1 MKLYLVDVVT
11 IVVFNKTLNLVT
23 VLIDGNIGP
32 PLSQISVL
40 VVQSSAVVEAMSQ
53 LVAKNCPNRS
63 VIQCSEKRFNSILQF
78 HIASGRN
85 ELNSLNT
92 KIVERKLKDSCR
104 NSCVRGTYKHCNFLI
119 SDHRS
124 RSIRTYVIH
133 YERVYRIDVS
143 WLCTPT
149 IENQNEARIPKNNK
163 LCDYFDLQSLV
174 QEIELMKTL
183 QLCCT
188 PQTKKHQHI
197 TQILVFLN
205 VNL

>member
-1 MKLYLVDVVT
+1 M
-11 IVVFNKTLNLVT
+11 FNKTLNLVT

-53 LVAKNCPNRS
+53 LVVNNCPICF
-63 VIQCSEKRFNSILQF
+63 VIQCSEQRINSILQF

-85 ELNSLNT
+85 ELNSLNSD
-92 KIVERKLKDSCR
+92 IVDRKLKNSCW
-104 NSCVRGTYKHCNFLI
+104 NSCVQGTYKHCNFLI
-119 SDHRS
+119 SDNRS

-133 YERVYRIDVS
+133 FERVYRIDVS
-143 WLCTPT
+143 WLCSPT
-149 IENQNEARIPKNNK
+149 MENQNEALIPKKNK

-188 PQTKKHQHI
+188 TQTKKHQHI
-197 TQILVFLN
+197 TQILIFLH